1 VLGQSSKGPPR
12 DREFSTWIMA
22 LILPHPELLVVT
34 MTSMADR
41 HPMMMI
47 VIEEGKDLLPEFAQ
61 STVQK
66 APVTTCTNDSGNL
79 LQTVHREVVESFA
92 ANAAS
97 GSGSGPVTDI
107 PVCDDQSFSKFV
119 QDLAKSGSDKSL
131 YIQKKYKQFMEPIV
145 EIPVA
150 EEDEPS
156 GERVNLEGS
165 ESEEESTDQ
174 SAGNDG
180 HGYVMG
186 VLALAAPSLE
196 HEHTAV
202 ILPMEGPI
210 SDIDCSQDGL
220 GSQVIDDMET
230 DVPIPDARFSQRDR
244 TRTSDRIAA
253 QPDAHTRVEDRAR
266 QNTASRNL
274 SGTNLNSSN
283 SFSVLDNESIYTRA
297 LEMGIDPSSFQL
309 ENIDCLKDLEI
320 ARHHIDQKLQEKNDT
335 PSDSISQSPLLLG
348 FGESESDS
356 DGFTPVLSKSSR
368 KKMKAAARCRISVQQ
383 KKKESVRSGGAQSK
397 SSAASVKAHS
407 YHLLCDIVAGS
418 RIRKRNP
425 KYL

>member
-1 VLGQSSKGPPR
+1 
-12 DREFSTWIMA
+12 
-22 LILPHPELLVVT
+22 
-34 MTSMADR
+34 
-41 HPMMMI
+41 
-47 VIEEGKDLLPEFAQ
+47 
-61 STVQK
+61 
-66 APVTTCTNDSGNL
+66 
-79 LQTVHREVVESFA
+79 
-92 ANAAS
+92 
-97 GSGSGPVTDI
+97 
-107 PVCDDQSFSKFV
+107 
-119 QDLAKSGSDKSL
+119 
-131 YIQKKYKQFMEPIV
+131 
-145 EIPVA
+145 
-150 EEDEPS
+150 
-156 GERVNLEGS
+156 
-165 ESEEESTDQ
+165 
-174 SAGNDG
+174 
-180 HGYVMG
+180 MG

-210 SDIDCSQDGL
+210 SDIDCSQEGL

-230 DVPIPDARFSQRDR
+230 DVPIPDTRCSQRDR

-253 QPDAHTRVEDRAR
+253 QPDAHARVEDRAR

-320 ARHHIDQKLQEKNDT
+320 ARHHIDQKLQENIDT
-335 PSDSISQSPLLLG
+335 PSESNSQSPLLLG
-348 FGESESDS
+348 FGESDLDS
-356 DGFTPVLSKSSR
+356 YGFTPVLSKSSK

-407 YHLLCDIVAGS
+407 YHPLCDIVAGS

>member
-1 VLGQSSKGPPR
+1 
-12 DREFSTWIMA
+12 M
-22 LILPHPELLVVT
+22 
-34 MTSMADR
+34 
-41 HPMMMI
+41 
-47 VIEEGKDLLPEFAQ
+47 GKDLLPEFAQ
-61 STVQK
+61 STAQK
-66 APVTTCTNDSGNL
+66 APVTACANESGNL
-79 LQTVHREVVESFA
+79 LQAVHREVVESLA

-107 PVCDDQSFSKFV
+107 PVCDGQSFSKFV

-145 EIPVA
+145 ENSAA
-150 EEDEPS
+150 EEEEPS

-174 SAGNDG
+174 SAGSDG

-210 SDIDCSQDGL
+210 SDIDCSQEGL

-230 DVPIPDARFSQRDR
+230 EVPIPDTRHSQMDK
-244 TRTSDRIAA
+244 TRASDRIAA

-297 LEMGIDPSSFQL
+297 LEMGVDPSSFQL
-309 ENIDCLKDLEI
+309 ESIDCLKDLEI
-320 ARHHIDQKLQEKNDT
+320 ARHHIDQKLQKKTDT
-335 PSDSISQSPLLLG
+335 PTDSISQSPLLLG
-348 FGESESDS
+348 FGESDSDS
-356 DGFTPVLSKSSR
+356 DGFTPVLSKSS
-368 KKMKAAARCRISVQQ
+368 KK
-383 KKKESVRSGGAQSK
+383 
-397 SSAASVKAHS
+397 
-407 YHLLCDIVAGS
+407 
-418 RIRKRNP
+418 
-425 KYL
+425 